1 MEDRLAAFFKLVVD
15 DPTLKTQLKACGD
28 RSEWVARAAEISE
41 ARGYNLSADDIAE
54 ALDMVKALKTRIREA
69 RAA

>member
-15 DPTLKTQLKACGD
+15 DPSLKMQLKSCGD
-28 RSEWVARAAEISE
+28 RAEWVMRAAQIAE
-41 ARGYNLSADDIAE
+41 ARGYNLNEEDIAE